1 MPVLLVS
8 GGSQGAASIN
18 RAVLGARERL
28 LARGISVLHV
38 LGPRNMGEET
48 VRVVDPASGAVY
60 APIAYVEQM
69 EQAYAVADLMLGRC
83 GAGTVME
90 TAAVGLPAVFVPY
103 PHGNGEQARNA
114 ALVVEAGRRPAAGRR
129 GLHGGLGGDRDPD
142 LDLRPGA
149 AAGNDRGAGRRC
161 PDRCRGRAG
170 RPDPGGDRRMGLISP
185 VALPTPAE
193 LGPVHFIAI
202 GGSGMNGIA
211 AMLLD
216 SGVPVSGSDRQDSKY
231 LRALE
236 AAGAR
241 VYVGHRAEQLD
252 QAETV
257 VASSAIREDNPE
269 LAEARRR
276 GLRVLHRSAAL
287 GSLMLGRRG
296 IAVAGTHGKTTTTAM
311 IAHILTGC
319 GYDPSF
325 VIGGALTGSATGG
338 HLGSGEV
345 MVVEADESDGSFLQ
359 YPAEV
364 AVVTNVDPDHLS
376 NWGTAEN
383 YADGFLAFATGEKVR
398 LVVISADDP
407 GAVALT
413 DRLRRNQ
420 QAAARER
427 TSRSSPSASRRRPMC
442 GSPTRPWPA
451 PGSSFELQRDG
462 RGGPVELAV
471 PGHYNMLN
479 AAAAYAV
486 TTWLG
491 ADEEQVR
498 RELSAYRGT
507 YRRFQ
512 LVGTV
517 DGVRVYDD
525 YAHHPTEVRN
535 TLVAARTAAGDGRV
549 VVCFQPHL
557 YTRTR
562 DFWPQLAAAL
572 ELADQAVVMDV
583 CGDREDPLPGIDG
596 AMVAEAVRPGTA
608 EVTYQPVWDEAAPDR
623 RRHRPAG

>member
-1 MPVLLVS
+1 
-8 GGSQGAASIN
+8 
-18 RAVLGARERL
+18 
-28 LARGISVLHV
+28 
-38 LGPRNMGEET
+38 
-48 VRVVDPASGAVY
+48 
-60 APIAYVEQM
+60 
-69 EQAYAVADLMLGRC
+69 
-83 GAGTVME
+83 
-90 TAAVGLPAVFVPY
+90 
-103 PHGNGEQARNA
+103 
-114 ALVVEAGRRPAAGRR
+114 
-129 GLHGGLGGDRDPD
+129 
-142 LDLRPGA
+142 
-149 AAGNDRGAGRRC
+149 
-161 PDRCRGRAG
+161 
-170 RPDPGGDRRMGLISP
+170 MGLISP
-185 VALPTPAE
+185 ITLPTPAE

-252 QAETV
+252 QAQTV

-296 IAVAGTHGKTTTTAM
+296 IAIAGTHGKTTTTAM
-311 IAHILTGC
+311 IAQVLTGC
-319 GYDPSF
+319 GFDPSF
-325 VIGGALTGSATGG
+325 VIGGALTGSSTGG
-338 HLGSGEV
+338 HLGSGDV

-383 YADGFLAFATGEKVR
+383 YADGFLSFATGEKVR

-407 GAVALT
+407 GAAALT
-413 DRLRRNQ
+413 ERIRARADRAERIEISTFGVSP
-420 QAAARER
+420 QADVRIVNPTLA
-427 TSRSSPSASRRRPMC
+427 
-442 GSPTRPWPA
+442 GS
-451 PGSSFELQRDG
+451 GSSFELRHGD
-462 RGGPVELAV
+462 RGGRVDLSV
-471 PGHYNMLN
+471 PGHYNVLN

-491 ADEEQVR
+491 ADEEQAR
-498 RELSAYRGT
+498 RELSAYVGT

-517 DGVRVYDD
+517 NGVRVYDD

-535 TLVAARTAAGDGRV
+535 TLVAARTAVGDGRV

-572 ELADQAVVMDV
+572 EEADQAVVMDV

-596 AMVAEAVRPGTA
+596 SMVATAVSPGTA
-608 EVTYQPVWDEAAPDR
+608 EVTYQPDWDKAAPTVADIARPGDLVITVGCGDVTKVAPLIVDELR
-623 RRHRPAG
+623 RRSRDAR

>member
-1 MPVLLVS
+1 
-8 GGSQGAASIN
+8 
-18 RAVLGARERL
+18 
-28 LARGISVLHV
+28 
-38 LGPRNMGEET
+38 
-48 VRVVDPASGAVY
+48 
-60 APIAYVEQM
+60 
-69 EQAYAVADLMLGRC
+69 
-83 GAGTVME
+83 
-90 TAAVGLPAVFVPY
+90 
-103 PHGNGEQARNA
+103 
-114 ALVVEAGRRPAAGRR
+114 
-129 GLHGGLGGDRDPD
+129 
-142 LDLRPGA
+142 
-149 AAGNDRGAGRRC
+149 
-161 PDRCRGRAG
+161 
-170 RPDPGGDRRMGLISP
+170 MGLISP
-185 VALPTPAE
+185 IALPTPKE

-211 AMLLD
+211 TMLLD
-216 SGVPVSGSDRQDSKY
+216 SGVAVSGSDRQDSKY

-252 QAETV
+252 QAQTV

-311 IAHILTGC
+311 IAHVLTGC

-325 VIGGALTGSATGG
+325 VIGGAMTGSTTGG
-338 HLGSGEV
+338 HLGSGEL

-376 NWGTAEN
+376 NWGTADH
-383 YADGFLAFATGEKVR
+383 YADGFLSFATGDQVR

-413 DRLRRNQ
+413 DRLRADQ
-420 QAAARER
+420 QAG
-427 TSRSSPSASRRRPMC
+427 RRIQVITFGVSHHADVQIVAPVLA
-442 GSPTRPWPA
+442 GS
-451 PGSSFELQRDG
+451 GSSFQLRRGDQGG
-462 RGGPVELAV
+462 RVDLEV
-471 PGHYNMLN
+471 PGHYNVLN

-486 TTWLG
+486 TTWFG

-498 RELSAYRGT
+498 RELSGYRGT

-512 LVGTV
+512 LVGSV
-517 DGVRVYDD
+517 AGVRVYDD

-535 TLVAARTAAGDGRV
+535 TLVAARTAVGDGRV

-572 ELADQAVVMDV
+572 EVADQAVVMDV

-596 AMVAEAVRPGTA
+596 SMVAQAVSPGTA
-608 EVTYQPVWDEAAPDR
+608 QVTYQPVWDEAAPTVAEIARPGDLVITVGCGDVTKVAPMIVDELR
-623 RRHRPAG
+623 RRSGGTP